1 VSFINIKNYLEMLNQ
16 IQKYSVVLLLFFTAC
31 FFSACHNSSNSAE
44 TVIIARTPVTV
55 VAPVIKNLYE
65 TVDFMAVT
73 TYLGKNTLRSS
84 VTGIV
89 EAVEISTGENVGK
102 GKLLFSL
109 KTLEAS
115 ALQNS
120 LQSDSGLGFKG
131 VIKIYSPKEGVVST
145 ITHYSGDFVQEGDEL
160 AVLSDPGSLVF
171 IMDVP
176 YEMTGYIEKNKG
188 CSIMLPDK
196 RTLKGRI
203 REKLSDMNI
212 QNQTVSYII
221 TPETPLQLPQ
231 NLIATVEIVKRVKP
245 DALILPKDAVL
256 GDETQTEFWIMKL
269 INDTTAIKVPVV
281 KGIENSDEVEIVEPA
296 FLLTDRILSSG
307 NYGLADT
314 AAVTVTR

>member
-1 VSFINIKNYLEMLNQ
+1 VSFLNIKNDLEMLNQ
-16 IQKYSVVLLLFFTAC
+16 IQKYSVILLLFFTAC
-31 FFSACHNSSNSAE
+31 LFYACHSSSNSAE
-44 TVIIARTPVTV
+44 TVIVARTPVKV

-65 TVDFMAVT
+65 TTDFMAVT
-73 TYLGKNTLRSS
+73 TYLVKNTLRSS

-89 EAVEISTGENVGK
+89 ESVEISPGENVGK

-109 KTLEAS
+109 KTIEAS

-120 LQSDSGLGFKG
+120 LQSDSSLGFKG
-131 VIKIYSPKEGVVST
+131 VIKIYSPKEGVVSI
-145 ITHYSGDFVQEGDEL
+145 ITHYGGDYVQEGDEL

-176 YEMTGYIEKNKG
+176 YEMTGYIEKNKE
-188 CSIMLPDK
+188 CTIRLPDK

-203 REKLSDMNI
+203 RKKLSDMNI

-221 TPETPLQLPQ
+221 TPEKPLQLPQ

-245 DALILPKDAVL
+245 DALVVPKDAVL
-256 GDETQTEFWIMKL
+256 GDETQTEFWIMKM
-269 INDTTAIKVPVV
+269 INDTTAIKIPVV
-281 KGIENSDEVEIVEPA
+281 KGIENSDEVEIVQPV

-314 AAVTVTR
+314 AAVVVNR